1 MAKIEFTNEELEI
14 LKQAVEAYHEGG
26 KDKAAEVLR
35 KSGIKLEMSEGL
47 KEIAAP
53 GLVGND
59 GCYACIAC
67 LGLGAMAVINWIS
80 K

>member
-26 KDKAAEVLR
+26 KDKAAEVLK
-35 KSGIKLEMSEGL
+35 KSGIKLEVCEGL
-47 KEIAAP
+47 EDMAAP
-53 GLVGND
+53 GIVGND
-59 GCYACIAC
+59 GCFACIVCFVLA
-67 LGLGAMAVINWIS
+67 AMAVVNWVS

>member
-26 KDKAAEVLR
+26 KDKAAEVLK

-47 KEIAAP
+47 KEMAAP
-53 GLVGND
+53 GIVGSD
-59 GCYACIAC
+59 SCYACIAC
-67 LGLGAMAVINWIS
+67 LVFAAMAAINWIS
-80 K
+80 N

>member
-26 KDKAAEVLR
+26 KDKAAEVLK

-47 KEIAAP
+47 KEMAAP
-53 GLVGND
+53 GIVGSD
-59 GCYACIAC
+59 SCYACIAC
-67 LGLGAMAVINWIS
+67 LFTTMVAFVGFAS
-80 K
+80 